1 MDGQSRI
8 VLPACMTRGD
18 RPRRLPAAGSRSR
31 RGYQERTNRSDDVDE
46 RPLSSTVTRPS
57 AKVGVADPRKTSYFR
72 MRASRSL
79 HRTEGFSRVVQLHQ
93 IDPRHERAP
102 GQGAAPGPFIGAP
115 HDETGIVARS
125 LGSPRGLVLPA
136 HFTASDDGDSSGH
149 LELCKPYG
157 FALCAAHVNS
167 IYVKKICRSADRQH
181 CRKGLDLRPGE
192 GVRPDTGSYRTRD
205 VARGD
210 RCVISYGY

>member
-1 MDGQSRI
+1 MILRRSSVVTRFDNDARAVDAGSTTLTTKARVSRNNGRPKPYRAPG
-8 VLPACMTRGD
+8 LHDEGG
-18 RPRRLPAAGSRSR
+18 PRRLPAAGSRSR

-79 HRTEGFSRVVQLHQ
+79 RRTEGFSRVVQLHQ

-115 HDETGIVARS
+115 HDETRIVARS
-125 LGSPRGLVLPA
+125 LGSPRGTCIA
-136 HFTASDDGDSSGH
+136 RRF
-149 LELCKPYG
+149 YG
-157 FALCAAHVNS
+157 FRRRRFQRA
-167 IYVKKICRSADRQH
+167 
-181 CRKGLDLRPGE
+181 P
-192 GVRPDTGSYRTRD
+192 
-205 VARGD
+205 
-210 RCVISYGY
+210 